1 MSETHQPFKGT
12 KRPAHGNDEEAIVER
27 RTLRDYYIIMRERV
41 WVALPIALVVALAF
55 FAWQKHKTPVYQA
68 VATLQFEKPETVV
81 TSQGVVDPT
90 VRSEDDLI
98 TYIHD
103 IQSNRVRASVEDS
116 FTPEERVVLQ
126 RAAMKRLPPARP
138 RPRSAPS

>member
-1 MSETHQPFKGT
+1 MAETNQPFKGT
-12 KRPAHGNDEEAIVER
+12 KHPAHGNDDDTIVER

-41 WVALPIALVVALAF
+41 WVALPIALVVSLAF
-55 FAWQKHKTPVYQA
+55 FAWQKHKTPIYQA
-68 VATLQFEKPETVV
+68 TATLQFEKPETVV

-116 FTPEERVVLQ
+116 FTPEERLILQ
-126 RAAMKRLPPARP
+126 RAVMKRLPPG
-138 RPRSAPS
+138 SAPPP